1 MCDNGGH
8 LCPKVTHIFKSC
20 RFYQCVSN
28 MLRQIPVSFVKC
40 GNTGLKLLVIAW

>member
-28 MLRQIPVSFVKC
+28 LLCQIPVSFS
-40 GNTGLKLLVIAW
+40 GNAETQVLRNLFHL